1 MLLFHSQKISQK
13 PENYK
18 EMSLEHISLAFCTD
32 ETKTPRLFRVGKFRH
47 KLSCVLSSKIGKLS
61 IQYIPSFIQEYSL
74 FMKITRQYNHFVE
87 FTLRTTISNKS
98 FFNQCSFAG

>member
-32 ETKTPRLFRVGKFRH
+32 EPKTPRLFRH

>member
-32 ETKTPRLFRVGKFRH
+32 EPKTPRLFRVG
-47 KLSCVLSSKIGKLS
+47 
-61 IQYIPSFIQEYSL
+61 
-74 FMKITRQYNHFVE
+74 
-87 FTLRTTISNKS
+87 
-98 FFNQCSFAG
+98 A

>member
-32 ETKTPRLFRVGKFRH
+32 ETKTRPD
-47 KLSCVLSSKIGKLS
+47 
-61 IQYIPSFIQEYSL
+61 SFESGPDI
-74 FMKITRQYNHFVE
+74 N
-87 FTLRTTISNKS
+87 
-98 FFNQCSFAG
+98 

>member
-32 ETKTPRLFRVGKFRH
+32 ETKTAPA
-47 KLSCVLSSKIGKLS
+47 LSSRGL
-61 IQYIPSFIQEYSL
+61 
-74 FMKITRQYNHFVE
+74 T
-87 FTLRTTISNKS
+87 
-98 FFNQCSFAG
+98 

>member
-32 ETKTPRLFRVGKFRH
+32 ETKTPRPFLSGVAH
-47 KLSCVLSSKIGKLS
+47 KLK
-61 IQYIPSFIQEYSL
+61 
-74 FMKITRQYNHFVE
+74 
-87 FTLRTTISNKS
+87 
-98 FFNQCSFAG
+98 

>member
-32 ETKTPRLFRVGKFRH
+32 ETKTPRRFLQRLGNYLFSIFP
-47 KLSCVLSSKIGKLS
+47 LSFKN
-61 IQYIPSFIQEYSL
+61 
-74 FMKITRQYNHFVE
+74 TA
-87 FTLRTTISNKS
+87 
-98 FFNQCSFAG
+98 CS